1 MTTATR
7 SRNAQALVTVSVSE
21 VLLRTQRPI
30 GAKGK
35 ADFQSTHA
43 HHHTMSDSQSYAQ
56 LSEAIQHVSFL
67 KDLPEVPDDEK
78 HELEQHLQALAS
90 RQANKFD
97 AIIELIKRCDM
108 YIEALQN
115 ELDEIKENL
124 DMWKKNKEKMVSLIK
139 YAYQQN
145 LIDKKPT
152 GVKYQA
158 TIKRVKSRLIDGFDG
173 WSDDERVEF
182 GLRKTVIVTR
192 LKDGTVIDVKEEDLP
207 DKDRVRLELDQD
219 TGSAPMASQLVPGY
233 AFVYERR
240 KRLTS

>member
-1 MTTATR
+1 
-7 SRNAQALVTVSVSE
+7 
-21 VLLRTQRPI
+21 
-30 GAKGK
+30 
-35 ADFQSTHA
+35 
-43 HHHTMSDSQSYAQ
+43 MSDSQTYAQ

-97 AIIELIKRCDM
+97 GIIELIKRCDK
-108 YIEALQN
+108 YIDALQS

-124 DMWKKNKEKMVSLIK
+124 EMWKKNKEKMVSLIK

-158 TIKRVKSRLIDGFDG
+158 TIKRVKSRLIDGFDD
-173 WSDDERVEF
+173 WNDEEIVEF
-182 GLRKTVIVTR
+182 GLRKTITVTR
-192 LKDGTVIDVKEEDLP
+192 LKDGTVVEIKQEDMP
-207 DKDRVRLELDQD
+207 DKDRLRSELDQD
-219 TGSAPMASQLVPGY
+219 TGSAPVASQLVPGY

-240 KRLTS
+240 KRLTA

>member
-1 MTTATR
+1 
-7 SRNAQALVTVSVSE
+7 
-21 VLLRTQRPI
+21 
-30 GAKGK
+30 
-35 ADFQSTHA
+35 
-43 HHHTMSDSQSYAQ
+43 MSDSQTYAQ

-97 AIIELIKRCDM
+97 GIIELIKRCDK
-108 YIEALQN
+108 YIDALQG

-124 DMWKKNKEKMVSLIK
+124 EMWKKNKEKMVSLIK

-158 TIKRVKSRLIDGFDG
+158 TIKRVKSRLIDGFDN
-173 WSDDERVEF
+173 WNDEEIVEF
-182 GLRKTVIVTR
+182 GLRKTITVTR
-192 LKDGTVIDVKEEDLP
+192 LKDGTVVEIKQEDMP
-207 DKDRVRLELDQD
+207 DKDRLRSELDQD
-219 TGSAPMASQLVPGY
+219 TGSAPVASQLVPGY

-240 KRLTS
+240 KRLTA

>member
-1 MTTATR
+1 
-7 SRNAQALVTVSVSE
+7 
-21 VLLRTQRPI
+21 
-30 GAKGK
+30 
-35 ADFQSTHA
+35 
-43 HHHTMSDSQSYAQ
+43 MSDSQTYAQ

-97 AIIELIKRCDM
+97 GIIELIKRCDK
-108 YIEALQN
+108 YIDALQS

-124 DMWKKNKEKMVSLIK
+124 EMWKKNKEKMVSLIK

-158 TIKRVKSRLIDGFDG
+158 TIKRVKSRLIDGFDN
-173 WSDDERVEF
+173 WNDEEIVEF
-182 GLRKTVIVTR
+182 GLRKTITVTR
-192 LKDGTVIDVKEEDLP
+192 LKDGTVVEIKQEDMP
-207 DKDRVRLELDQD
+207 DKDRVRSELDQD
-219 TGSAPMASQLVPGY
+219 TGSAPVASQLVPGY

-240 KRLTS
+240 KRLTA

>member
-1 MTTATR
+1 
-7 SRNAQALVTVSVSE
+7 
-21 VLLRTQRPI
+21 
-30 GAKGK
+30 
-35 ADFQSTHA
+35 
-43 HHHTMSDSQSYAQ
+43 MSDSQTYAQ

-97 AIIELIKRCDM
+97 GIIELIKRCDK
-108 YIEALQN
+108 YIDALQS

-124 DMWKKNKEKMVSLIK
+124 EMWKKNKEKMVSLIK

-158 TIKRVKSRLIDGFDG
+158 TIKRVKSRLIDGFDN
-173 WSDDERVEF
+173 WNDEEIVEF
-182 GLRKTVIVTR
+182 GLRKTITVTR
-192 LKDGTVIDVKEEDLP
+192 LKDGTVVEIKQEDMP
-207 DKDRVRLELDQD
+207 DKDRLRSELDQD
-219 TGSAPMASQLVPGY
+219 TGSAPVASQLVPGY

-240 KRLTS
+240 KRLTA